1 MTRSCWPRITP
12 GTMMHARCRRK
23 RRIGCARMCI
33 AKFCIACQGEMAKFW
48 RFRVHYESAAGTATE
63 QCSQWRGLPRRPT
76 INASPAGADEGR
88 SSWLSGVA
96 STSHVCVSAE
106 PSTRPLPGKDGP
118 RRGFS
123 GRMEN
128 PGSRTGTR
136 GPSGAAPPPSERRDS
151 RGRRRRVS
159 RLDATAR
166 HHEREGYDVPA
177 CSGDAGELHA
187 VSLSPTWSW
196 PHEYSSSD
204 ARGRSPTFVR
214 QLTRATC
221 PRSSPS
227 RSGRLSKLKGRLG
240 VPQAHLRRPGRY
252 CPPTAII
259 ISCASAAPGPRRWQ
273 SWTWRC

>member
-23 RRIGCARMCI
+23 RRIRCARMCI
-33 AKFCIACQGEMAKFW
+33 AKFCIASQGEMAKFW

-106 PSTRPLPGKDGP
+106 PCTRPLPGKDGP

-128 PGSRTGTR
+128 PGSRMGTR

-166 HHEREGYDVPA
+166 HHERDG
-177 CSGDAGELHA
+177 
-187 VSLSPTWSW
+187 
-196 PHEYSSSD
+196 
-204 ARGRSPTFVR
+204 
-214 QLTRATC
+214 ATC
-221 PRSSPS
+221 PLARAMLVSSM
-227 RSGRLSKLKGRLG
+227 
-240 VPQAHLRRPGRY
+240 Q
-252 CPPTAII
+252 
-259 ISCASAAPGPRRWQ
+259 
-273 SWTWRC
+273 